1 VSSSSSDGDSPGSSP
16 VENLQSDSP
25 PSQLGAPAATP
36 SLAVTSDGASSAESP
51 PRRNPPTQETGADT
65 SIEELGIE
73 MQAAED
79 GESLI
84 LREPVHRINLAD
96 YDCVDPFGSTSVQ
109 ITSQVQ
115 IVLDHLL
122 KVYTYS
128 GNNYK
133 LAHLP
138 QHLAA
143 TMPRFPI
150 RSVVQ
155 RSVYKE
161 HHLYSLMA
169 ASTARM
175 KHVFC
180 INSPFSDPKQ
190 VRTIAIH
197 HLRKELVAS
206 ARSGIVDKQTI
217 LDLLYLVVNEIQY
230 GYFDD
235 ARRHLEIVG
244 KLYGLLDSNEYLDRW
259 ISETAAH
266 VDNQLALSTGSLP
279 VLPYDFDPGPMLPE
293 RMGMLKREAQRLLRF
308 GCPSPT
314 SLVVPRAPEGLNDA
328 VADLAATLDLRM
340 GSRFSFALKIGAFTG
355 KLAKVVSDLVD
366 CIEIAKVVWLSP
378 LAVCFDAEWLCRKAR
393 SVLRALLKL
402 APEHTPGPIDL
413 YSKCTEN
420 ARICLMILM
429 THACTMIGHQTAR
442 SNVKRLQRS
451 SRAAL
456 EYWCPSIGWTFE
468 CQPVDPDKRLPM
480 FQDTQAGFVLWAMFT
495 GIWCAEG
502 VAEEDWFM
510 VRAVS
515 ICRYF
520 GYYTYDDLHDHMAH
534 YLYAKTLQ
542 EPSLR
547 KTAQLLQTLPRN
559 YA

>member
-1 VSSSSSDGDSPGSSP
+1 MVTTPEGISSARPSSPGTP
-16 VENLQSDSP
+16 RDHEFIAEVEVEDASIDS
-25 PSQLGAPAATP
+25 
-36 SLAVTSDGASSAESP
+36 
-51 PRRNPPTQETGADT
+51 
-65 SIEELGIE
+65 
-73 MQAAED
+73 QAADD

-84 LREPVHRINLAD
+84 LREPVYRANFAA
-96 YDCVDPFGSTSVQ
+96 YDCVDPFGTTPVQ
-109 ITSQVQ
+109 ITSQMHT
-115 IVLDHLL
+115 VLQYLL

-133 LAHLP
+133 LAYLP
-138 QHLAA
+138 QHLEA

-150 RSVVQ
+150 GTVVQ

-169 ASTARM
+169 ATTARM
-175 KHVFC
+175 KHVFFA
-180 INSPFSDPKQ
+180 NSPFSDPKQ
-190 VRTIAIH
+190 IRTIAMH

-235 ARRHLEIVG
+235 ARRHLQIVG
-244 KLYGLLDSNEYLDRW
+244 KLYQLLDMNEYLDRW

-266 VDNQLALSTGSLP
+266 VDNQLALSTGRHP

-293 RMGMLKREAQRLLRF
+293 RMGILKREARRLLNF

-314 SLVVPRAPEGLNDA
+314 RLLVPKAPQGLSDA
-328 VADLAATLDLRM
+328 VADLASTLDLRM
-340 GSRFSFALKIGAFTG
+340 GSRFSLALKIGAFSG

-393 SVLRALLKL
+393 AVLRALLLL
-402 APEHTPGPIDL
+402 APENTTGPIDL

-420 ARICLMILM
+420 ARMCLMILM
-429 THACTMIGHQTAR
+429 THACTMIGFQTAR
-442 SNVKRLQRS
+442 SNVRRLQAS
-451 SRAAL
+451 SQAAL

-468 CQPVDPDKRLPM
+468 CQPHDPDRRLPM

-495 GIWCAEG
+495 GVWSSDG

-510 VRAVS
+510 VRAVNM
-515 ICRYF
+515 CRYF
-520 GYYTYDDLHDHMAH
+520 GYYTYEDLHDHMSH
-534 YLYAKTLQ
+534 YLYSKSLQ

-547 KTAQLLQTLPRN
+547 KTAQLLQTLPREV
-559 YA
+559 A

>member
-1 VSSSSSDGDSPGSSP
+1 MVVEEVGVDS
-16 VENLQSDSP
+16 
-25 PSQLGAPAATP
+25 
-36 SLAVTSDGASSAESP
+36 
-51 PRRNPPTQETGADT
+51 
-65 SIEELGIE
+65 
-73 MQAAED
+73 QAMDD

-84 LREPVHRINLAD
+84 LSQPVHRVNFAD
-96 YDCVDPFGSTSVQ
+96 YDRVDPFGSTPVQ
-109 ITSQVQ
+109 ITSHVHS
-115 IVLDHLL
+115 VLDHLL

-138 QHLAA
+138 QHLGA

-150 RSVVQ
+150 KTVVQ

-175 KHVFC
+175 KHVFS
-180 INSPFSDPKQ
+180 INSPFSDPNQ
-190 VRTIAIH
+190 MRNLAIH

-217 LDLLYLVVNEIQY
+217 LDLLYLAVNEIQY
-230 GYFDD
+230 GYFDH

-244 KLYGLLDSNEYLDRW
+244 KLYRLLDRNEYLDRW
-259 ISETAAH
+259 ITETAAH
-266 VDNQLALSTGSLP
+266 VDNQLALSTGRLP

-293 RMGMLKREAQRLLRF
+293 RMSMLKREAQRLLRF
-308 GCPSPT
+308 GCPSP
-314 SLVVPRAPEGLNDA
+314 SRLLVPRAPEGLNDA
-328 VADLAATLDLRM
+328 VAGLAATLDLRM
-340 GSRFSFALKIGAFTG
+340 GSHFSLALRIGAFTG

-393 SVLRALLKL
+393 AVLRALLML

-442 SNVKRLQRS
+442 SNVKRLQQS
-451 SRAAL
+451 SHAAL
-456 EYWCPSIGWTFE
+456 EHWCPSIGWTYE
-468 CQPVDPDKRLPM
+468 CQPHDLDKQLPM

-510 VRAVS
+510 VRAVN

-534 YLYAKTLQ
+534 YLYAKSLQ
-542 EPSLR
+542 EQSLR
-547 KTAQLLQTLPRN
+547 KTAQLLQTLPGDR
-559 YA
+559 A